1 MEMILDIIFIIVGAF
16 LGVIFTVLFTR
27 KLESAFG
34 KIFNRKF
41 GKKSQRNLTGLWIT
55 QYKYPS
61 IDSQGNVTN
70 KTETQIVEFKQ
81 KGNRIFGQTVD
92 ALKHPEIFEGR
103 ISKDRYFT
111 GQYLN
116 TINHHNYHGAFQF
129 VLSNSKGVM
138 KGKWIGFDDN
148 GDEINH
154 GSWRWKQFSTSKKSD
169 KDLIQS
175 AKGEAQNINLFDD
188 NIFRM

>member
-1 MEMILDIIFIIVGAF
+1 MDIMIQIILVIASAF
-16 LGVIFTVLFTR
+16 LGVLFTVLFTR
-27 KLESAFG
+27 RLESTFD
-34 KIFNRKF
+34 KIFIRKF

-61 IDSQGNVTN
+61 IDSQGHLTE
-70 KTETQIVEFKQ
+70 KIETQIVKFIQ

-92 ALKHPEIFEGR
+92 AFKHPEIFEGK
-103 ISKDRYFT
+103 ITKDRYFT

-116 TINHHNYHGAFQF
+116 TENHNNYHGAFQF

-148 GDEINH
+148 GDKINI
-154 GSWRWKQFSTSKKSD
+154 GNWRWEQFSTSKKPD
-169 KDLIQS
+169 EELIQS
-175 AKGEAQNINLFDD
+175 AKRKAQNINLFD
-188 NIFRM
+188 NNVFRM

>member
-61 IDSQGNVTN
+61 IDSQGNVTD

-81 KGNRIFGQTVD
+81 KGNRVFGQTVD

-103 ISKDRYFT
+103 MSKDRYFT

-148 GDEINH
+148 GDGINH
-154 GSWRWKQFSTSKKSD
+154 GCWRWKQFSTSKKSD
-169 KDLIQS
+169 KGLIQS
-175 AKGEAQNINLFDD
+175 AKSEAQNINLFDD
-188 NIFRM
+188 NLFRM